1 MEKIRELLTHKNK
14 KTRSM
19 QMTISI
25 SFTILSVC
33 CMCLLGVMLYQQFT
47 RTAENLTVENSRQL
61 LNQTTINLEDY
72 LRNMRRIS
80 DAMYYTVIKNTDIGS
95 ESLEDSMNLLYE
107 ANKDKLVSVACYTN
121 DGKLTEASPIAT
133 EKPGVDVKSQKWFQD
148 AAGELENFHFST
160 PHVQNLFDDPSY
172 RYYWVVS
179 LSRTVE
185 LTRNGNS
192 MLGVLL
198 VDMNYSSIEQLLEK
212 ANTDTSGEYVYLMAP
227 DGEIIYHP
235 KQNLIHM
242 GLYEENNTE
251 AAGYEDT
258 TVKENFHGEKRLV
271 TVKTI
276 SYTGWKLIS
285 VVPMKSF
292 SMGMT
297 GMRNLVVLLVAL
309 TVLAV
314 VILNQMVSAR
324 ISKPLRR
331 LNDSVKEWEAGNM
344 NPDIYI
350 GGSMEV
356 EHLGKTL
363 RSTVAQIRQLM
374 DDIVVEQEEK
384 RKSELD
390 ALQSQINPHFL
401 YNTLDS
407 IVWMITGERYD
418 DAVFMITQLASLFRI
433 SLSKGKTVIKIED
446 EVKHARN
453 YMNIQKIRY
462 KNSFEVD
469 FQIEEDIL
477 DGCIVKLVLQPLLE
491 NAIYYGMEFMD
502 GEGEIHVR
510 GYRKD
515 KDVYLEVE
523 DNGLGMPEEEAAE
536 LLNGKERPHKHGS
549 GVGLVN
555 VHSRLKLRFGEA
567 YGLVI
572 HSCPDEGMMVQIH
585 IPYIPYTVETVV
597 LLSQQKPDDT
607 IEIDLDLDELDATSA
622 ELKATYQ
629 EIKDYVLKEF
639 GLKVS
644 SLYISQVKRK
654 CGIEV
659 GENYNLPKSENA
671 RVPQCPKEKEDAIK
685 AALKYFAMI

>member
-47 RTAENLTVENSRQL
+47 RKAENLTVENSRQL

-585 IPYIPYTVETVV
+585 IPYIPYTVET
-597 LLSQQKPDDT
+597 QKFL
-607 IEIDLDLDELDATSA
+607 ESG
-622 ELKATYQ
+622 
-629 EIKDYVLKEF
+629 KDYSSVSASGKE
-639 GLKVS
+639 V
-644 SLYISQVKRK
+644 R
-654 CGIEV
+654 
-659 GENYNLPKSENA
+659 N
-671 RVPQCPKEKEDAIK
+671 EKEQNIRPPFSAGDPGCDRIQCT
-685 AALKYFAMI
+685 

>member
-47 RTAENLTVENSRQL
+47 RKAENLTGENSRQL

-585 IPYIPYTVETVV
+585 IPYIPYTVET
-597 LLSQQKPDDT
+597 QKFL
-607 IEIDLDLDELDATSA
+607 ESG
-622 ELKATYQ
+622 
-629 EIKDYVLKEF
+629 KDYSSVSASGKE
-639 GLKVS
+639 G
-644 SLYISQVKRK
+644 
-654 CGIEV
+654 
-659 GENYNLPKSENA
+659 SE
-671 RVPQCPKEKEDAIK
+671 
-685 AALKYFAMI
+685 

>member
-47 RTAENLTVENSRQL
+47 RKAENLTVENSRQL

-185 LTRNGNS
+185 LTRNGNT
-192 MLGVLL
+192 MMGVLL

-309 TVLAV
+309 TVLAAV
-314 VILNQMVSAR
+314 MLNQMVSAR

-585 IPYIPYTVETVV
+585 IPYIPYTVET
-597 LLSQQKPDDT
+597 QKFL
-607 IEIDLDLDELDATSA
+607 ESG
-622 ELKATYQ
+622 
-629 EIKDYVLKEF
+629 KDYSSVSASGKE
-639 GLKVS
+639 G
-644 SLYISQVKRK
+644 
-654 CGIEV
+654 
-659 GENYNLPKSENA
+659 SE
-671 RVPQCPKEKEDAIK
+671 
-685 AALKYFAMI
+685 

>member
-47 RTAENLTVENSRQL
+47 RKAENLTVENSRQL

-585 IPYIPYTVETVV
+585 IPYIPYTVET
-597 LLSQQKPDDT
+597 QK
-607 IEIDLDLDELDATSA
+607 ILESG
-622 ELKATYQ
+622 
-629 EIKDYVLKEF
+629 KDYSS
-639 GLKVS
+639 VS
-644 SLYISQVKRK
+644 AAGR
-654 CGIEV
+654 E
-659 GENYNLPKSENA
+659 ESE
-671 RVPQCPKEKEDAIK
+671 
-685 AALKYFAMI
+685 

>member
-1 MEKIRELLTHKNK
+1 
-14 KTRSM
+14 M
-19 QMTISI
+19 QMTISV
-25 SFTILSVC
+25 SFTVLSVC
-33 CMCLLGVMLYQQFT
+33 CMCFLGVMLYQQFT
-47 RTAENLTVENSRQL
+47 RKAENLTVENSRQL

-95 ESLEDSMNLLYE
+95 ESLDDSMTLLYE
-107 ANKDKLVSVACYTN
+107 ANKDKLVSIACYTN
-121 DGKLTEASPIAT
+121 DGNLTAAAPIAT
-133 EKPGVDVKSQKWFQD
+133 EKRDVDVKEQEWFRD

-160 PHVQNLFDDPSY
+160 PHVQNLFDDPSF

-185 LTRNGNS
+185 LTRNGTS

-242 GLYEENNTE
+242 GLYQENNDRT
-251 AAGYEDT
+251 AQYEDT
-258 TVKENFHGEKRLV
+258 TVKENFRGEKRLV

-276 SYTGWKLIS
+276 SYTGWKLVS

-309 TVLAV
+309 TVLAAV
-314 VILNQMVSAR
+314 LLNQMVSAR

-331 LNDSVKEWEAGNM
+331 LNDSVKEWESGNM
-344 NPDIYI
+344 NPDIYA

-363 RSTVAQIRQLM
+363 RSTVAQIQQLM

-433 SLSKGKTVIKIED
+433 SLSKGKTVIRIEE
-446 EVKHARN
+446 EVKHAQN

-469 FQIEEDIL
+469 FQIDEDIR

-515 KDVYLEVE
+515 DDIYLEVE

-549 GVGLVN
+549 GVGLIN
-555 VHSRLKLRFGEA
+555 VHSRLKLRFGEE
-567 YGLVI
+567 YGLII
-572 HSCPDEGMMVQIH
+572 HSCPDEGMMIQIH
-585 IPYIPYTVETVV
+585 IPYIPYTTEA
-597 LLSQQKPDDT
+597 QK
-607 IEIDLDLDELDATSA
+607 ILESGKSYSSVSA
-622 ELKATYQ
+622 
-629 EIKDYVLKEF
+629 D
-639 GLKVS
+639 
-644 SLYISQVKRK
+644 R
-654 CGIEV
+654 
-659 GENYNLPKSENA
+659 
-671 RVPQCPKEKEDAIK
+671 KEDVK
-685 AALKYFAMI
+685 

>member
-47 RTAENLTVENSRQL
+47 RKAENLTVENSRQL

-510 GYRKD
+510 GYSKD

-585 IPYIPYTVETVV
+585 IPYIPYTVETQK
-597 LLSQQKPDDT
+597 LLESG
-607 IEIDLDLDELDATSA
+607 
-622 ELKATYQ
+622 
-629 EIKDYVLKEF
+629 KDYSLVSTSGKE
-639 GLKVS
+639 G
-644 SLYISQVKRK
+644 
-654 CGIEV
+654 
-659 GENYNLPKSENA
+659 SE
-671 RVPQCPKEKEDAIK
+671 
-685 AALKYFAMI
+685 

>member
-1 MEKIRELLTHKNK
+1 MKKIRELLFHKR
-14 KTRSM
+14 TRSM
-19 QMTISI
+19 QMIISV
-25 SFTILSVC
+25 SFTVLSVC
-33 CMCLLGVMLYQQFT
+33 CMCFLGVMLYQQFT
-47 RTAENLTVENSRQL
+47 RKAENLTVENSRQL

-95 ESLEDSMNLLYE
+95 ESLDDSMTLLYE
-107 ANKDKLVSVACYTN
+107 ANKDKLVSIACYTN
-121 DGKLTEASPIAT
+121 DGNLTAAAPIAT
-133 EKPGVDVKSQKWFQD
+133 EKRDVDVKEQEWFRD

-160 PHVQNLFDDPSY
+160 PHVQNLFDDPSF

-185 LTRNGNS
+185 LTRNGTS

-242 GLYEENNTE
+242 GLYQENNDRT
-251 AAGYEDT
+251 AQYEDT
-258 TVKENFHGEKRLV
+258 TVKENFRGEKRLV

-276 SYTGWKLIS
+276 SYTGWKLVS

-309 TVLAV
+309 TVLAAV
-314 VILNQMVSAR
+314 LLNQLVSAR

-331 LNDSVKEWEAGNM
+331 LNDSVKEWESGNM
-344 NPDIYI
+344 NPDIYA

-363 RSTVAQIRQLM
+363 RSTVAQIHQLM

-433 SLSKGKTVIKIED
+433 SLSKGKTVIRIED
-446 EVKHARN
+446 EVKHAQN

-469 FQIEEDIL
+469 FQIDEDIR

-515 KDVYLEVE
+515 DDIYLEVE

-549 GVGLVN
+549 GVGLIN
-555 VHSRLKLRFGEA
+555 VHSRLKLRFGEE
-567 YGLVI
+567 YGLII
-572 HSCPDEGMMVQIH
+572 HSCPDEGMMIQIH
-585 IPYIPYTVETVV
+585 IPYIPYTAET
-597 LLSQQKPDDT
+597 QK
-607 IEIDLDLDELDATSA
+607 ILESGKSYSSVSA
-622 ELKATYQ
+622 
-629 EIKDYVLKEF
+629 D
-639 GLKVS
+639 
-644 SLYISQVKRK
+644 R
-654 CGIEV
+654 
-659 GENYNLPKSENA
+659 
-671 RVPQCPKEKEDAIK
+671 KEDVK
-685 AALKYFAMI
+685 

>member
-1 MEKIRELLTHKNK
+1 
-14 KTRSM
+14 
-19 QMTISI
+19 MTISI

-47 RTAENLTVENSRQL
+47 RKAENLTVENSRQL

-95 ESLEDSMNLLYE
+95 ESLEDSLNLLYE

-212 ANTDTSGEYVYLMAP
+212 ASTDTSGEYVYLMAP

-585 IPYIPYTVETVV
+585 IPYIPYTVET
-597 LLSQQKPDDT
+597 QKFL
-607 IEIDLDLDELDATSA
+607 ESG
-622 ELKATYQ
+622 
-629 EIKDYVLKEF
+629 KDYSSVSASGKE
-639 GLKVS
+639 G
-644 SLYISQVKRK
+644 
-654 CGIEV
+654 
-659 GENYNLPKSENA
+659 SE
-671 RVPQCPKEKEDAIK
+671 
-685 AALKYFAMI
+685 

>member
-1 MEKIRELLTHKNK
+1 MKKIRELLFHKRTK
-14 KTRSM
+14 SM
-19 QMTISI
+19 QMTISV
-25 SFTILSVC
+25 SFTVLSVC
-33 CMCLLGVMLYQQFT
+33 WMCFLGVMLYQQFT
-47 RTAENLTVENSRQL
+47 RKAENLTVENSRQL

-95 ESLEDSMNLLYE
+95 ESLDDSMTLLYE
-107 ANKDKLVSVACYTN
+107 ANKDKLVSIACYTN
-121 DGKLTEASPIAT
+121 DGNLTAAAPIAT
-133 EKPGVDVKSQKWFQD
+133 EKRDVDVKEQEWFRD

-160 PHVQNLFDDPSY
+160 PHVQNLFDDPSF

-185 LTRNGNS
+185 LTRNGTS

-242 GLYEENNTE
+242 GLYQENNDRT
-251 AAGYEDT
+251 AQYEDT
-258 TVKENFHGEKRLV
+258 TVKENFRGEKRLV

-276 SYTGWKLIS
+276 SYTGWKLVS

-309 TVLAV
+309 TVLAAV
-314 VILNQMVSAR
+314 LLNQMVSAR

-331 LNDSVKEWEAGNM
+331 LNDSVKEWESGNM
-344 NPDIYI
+344 NPDIYA

-363 RSTVAQIRQLM
+363 RSTVAQIQQLM

-433 SLSKGKTVIKIED
+433 SLSKGKTVIRIEE
-446 EVKHARN
+446 EVKHAQN

-469 FQIEEDIL
+469 FQIDEEIR

-515 KDVYLEVE
+515 DDIYLEVE

-549 GVGLVN
+549 GVGLIN
-555 VHSRLKLRFGEA
+555 VHSRLKLRFGDE
-567 YGLVI
+567 YGLII
-572 HSCPDEGMMVQIH
+572 HSCPDEGMMIQIH
-585 IPYIPYTVETVV
+585 IPYIPYTTEA
-597 LLSQQKPDDT
+597 QK
-607 IEIDLDLDELDATSA
+607 ILESGKSYSSISA
-622 ELKATYQ
+622 
-629 EIKDYVLKEF
+629 D
-639 GLKVS
+639 
-644 SLYISQVKRK
+644 R
-654 CGIEV
+654 
-659 GENYNLPKSENA
+659 
-671 RVPQCPKEKEDAIK
+671 KEDVK
-685 AALKYFAMI
+685 

>member
-1 MEKIRELLTHKNK
+1 MEKIRQLLFHKEK
-14 KTRSM
+14 RTKSM
-19 QMTISI
+19 QMTISV
-25 SFTILSVC
+25 SFTVLSVC
-33 CMCLLGVMLYQQFT
+33 CMCFLGVMLYQQFT
-47 RTAENLTVENSRQL
+47 KKAENLTVENSRQL

-80 DAMYYTVIKNTDIGS
+80 DAMYYTVIKNTDIGT
-95 ESLEDSMNLLYE
+95 ESLDDSMTLLYE

-121 DGKLTEASPIAT
+121 DGNLTAASPVAT
-133 EKPGVDVKSQKWFQD
+133 QKNGINVTSQEWFQD
-148 AAGELENFHFST
+148 AVGELENFHFST

-309 TVLAV
+309 TVFAV

-585 IPYIPYTVETVV
+585 IPYIPYTVETQK
-597 LLSQQKPDDT
+597 LLESG
-607 IEIDLDLDELDATSA
+607 
-622 ELKATYQ
+622 
-629 EIKDYVLKEF
+629 KDYSS
-639 GLKVS
+639 VS
-644 SLYISQVKRK
+644 AAGR
-654 CGIEV
+654 E
-659 GENYNLPKSENA
+659 ESE
-671 RVPQCPKEKEDAIK
+671 
-685 AALKYFAMI
+685 

>member
-1 MEKIRELLTHKNK
+1 MKKIKKLLSHRRK
-14 KTRSM
+14 KIRSM
-19 QMTISI
+19 QMTISV
-25 SFTILSVC
+25 SFTLLSVC
-33 CMCLLGVMLYQQFT
+33 CMCFLGVMLYQQFSKK
-47 RTAENLTVENSRQL
+47 AENLTVENSRQL
-61 LNQTTINLEDY
+61 INQTAINLEDY

-80 DAMYYTVIKNTDIGS
+80 DAMYYSVIKNTDIGS
-95 ESLEDSMNLLYE
+95 ESLEDAMTLLYE
-107 ANKDKLVSVACYTN
+107 ANKDKLISVACYTN

-133 EKPGVDVKSQKWFQD
+133 EKNGVDVKSQKWFQD

-585 IPYIPYTVETVV
+585 IPYIPYTVETQK
-597 LLSQQKPDDT
+597 LLESG
-607 IEIDLDLDELDATSA
+607 
-622 ELKATYQ
+622 
-629 EIKDYVLKEF
+629 KDYSSVSASGKE
-639 GLKVS
+639 G
-644 SLYISQVKRK
+644 
-654 CGIEV
+654 
-659 GENYNLPKSENA
+659 SE
-671 RVPQCPKEKEDAIK
+671 
-685 AALKYFAMI
+685 

>member
-47 RTAENLTVENSRQL
+47 RKAENLTVENSRQL

-258 TVKENFHGEKRLV
+258 TVKENFQGEKRRV

-585 IPYIPYTVETVV
+585 IPYIPYTVET
-597 LLSQQKPDDT
+597 QKFL
-607 IEIDLDLDELDATSA
+607 ESG
-622 ELKATYQ
+622 
-629 EIKDYVLKEF
+629 KDYSSVSASGKE
-639 GLKVS
+639 G
-644 SLYISQVKRK
+644 
-654 CGIEV
+654 
-659 GENYNLPKSENA
+659 SE
-671 RVPQCPKEKEDAIK
+671 
-685 AALKYFAMI
+685 

>member
-47 RTAENLTVENSRQL
+47 RKAENLTVENSRQL

-192 MLGVLL
+192 MRGVLL

-585 IPYIPYTVETVV
+585 IPYIPYTVET
-597 LLSQQKPDDT
+597 QKFL
-607 IEIDLDLDELDATSA
+607 ESG
-622 ELKATYQ
+622 
-629 EIKDYVLKEF
+629 KDYSSVSASGKE
-639 GLKVS
+639 G
-644 SLYISQVKRK
+644 
-654 CGIEV
+654 
-659 GENYNLPKSENA
+659 SE
-671 RVPQCPKEKEDAIK
+671 
-685 AALKYFAMI
+685 

>member
-47 RTAENLTVENSRQL
+47 RKAENLTVENSRQL

-585 IPYIPYTVETVV
+585 IPYIPYTVETQK
-597 LLSQQKPDDT
+597 LLESG
-607 IEIDLDLDELDATSA
+607 
-622 ELKATYQ
+622 
-629 EIKDYVLKEF
+629 KDYSLVSTSGKE
-639 GLKVS
+639 G
-644 SLYISQVKRK
+644 
-654 CGIEV
+654 
-659 GENYNLPKSENA
+659 SE
-671 RVPQCPKEKEDAIK
+671 
-685 AALKYFAMI
+685 

>member
-47 RTAENLTVENSRQL
+47 RKAENLTVENSRQL

-510 GYRKD
+510 GYRRD
-515 KDVYLEVE
+515 KDIYLEVE

-567 YGLVI
+567 YGLI
-572 HSCPDEGMMVQIH
+572 IRSCPDEGMMVQIH
-585 IPYIPYTVETVV
+585 IPYIPYTVETQK
-597 LLSQQKPDDT
+597 LLESG
-607 IEIDLDLDELDATSA
+607 
-622 ELKATYQ
+622 
-629 EIKDYVLKEF
+629 KDYSSVSASGKE
-639 GLKVS
+639 G
-644 SLYISQVKRK
+644 
-654 CGIEV
+654 
-659 GENYNLPKSENA
+659 SE
-671 RVPQCPKEKEDAIK
+671 
-685 AALKYFAMI
+685 

>member
-47 RTAENLTVENSRQL
+47 RKAENLTVENSRQL

-309 TVLAV
+309 TVFAV

-446 EVKHARN
+446 EIKHARN

-585 IPYIPYTVETVV
+585 IPYIPYTVETQK
-597 LLSQQKPDDT
+597 LLESG
-607 IEIDLDLDELDATSA
+607 
-622 ELKATYQ
+622 
-629 EIKDYVLKEF
+629 KDYSS
-639 GLKVS
+639 VS
-644 SLYISQVKRK
+644 AAGR
-654 CGIEV
+654 E
-659 GENYNLPKSENA
+659 ESE
-671 RVPQCPKEKEDAIK
+671 
-685 AALKYFAMI
+685 

>member
-1 MEKIRELLTHKNK
+1 MKKIRELLFHKRTK
-14 KTRSM
+14 SM
-19 QMTISI
+19 QMTISV
-25 SFTILSVC
+25 SFTVLSVC
-33 CMCLLGVMLYQQFT
+33 CMCFLGVMLYQQFT
-47 RTAENLTVENSRQL
+47 RKAENLTIENSRQL

-95 ESLEDSMNLLYE
+95 ESLDDSMTLLYE
-107 ANKDKLVSVACYTN
+107 ANKDKLVSIACYTN
-121 DGKLTEASPIAT
+121 DGNLTAAAPIAT
-133 EKPGVDVKSQKWFQD
+133 EKRDVDIKSQKWFQD

-160 PHVQNLFDDPSY
+160 PHVQNLFDDPSF
-172 RYYWVVS
+172 RYYWVIS

-185 LTRNGNS
+185 LTRNGTS

-242 GLYEENNTE
+242 GLYQENNDRT
-251 AAGYEDT
+251 AQYEDT
-258 TVKENFHGEKRLV
+258 TVKENFRGEKRLV

-276 SYTGWKLIS
+276 SYTGWKLVS

-292 SMGMT
+292 SVGMT

-309 TVLAV
+309 TVLAAV
-314 VILNQMVSAR
+314 LLNQMVSAR

-331 LNDSVKEWEAGNM
+331 LNDSVKEWESGNM
-344 NPDIYI
+344 NPDIYA

-363 RSTVAQIRQLM
+363 RSTVAQIQQLM

-433 SLSKGKTVIKIED
+433 SLSKGKTVIRIEE
-446 EVKHARN
+446 EVKHAQN

-469 FQIEEDIL
+469 FQIDEDIR

-515 KDVYLEVE
+515 DDIYLEVE

-549 GVGLVN
+549 GVGLIN
-555 VHSRLKLRFGEA
+555 VHSRLKLRFGEE
-567 YGLVI
+567 YGLII
-572 HSCPDEGMMVQIH
+572 HSCPDEGMMIQIH
-585 IPYIPYTVETVV
+585 IPYIPYTTEA
-597 LLSQQKPDDT
+597 QK
-607 IEIDLDLDELDATSA
+607 ILESGKSYSSVSA
-622 ELKATYQ
+622 
-629 EIKDYVLKEF
+629 D
-639 GLKVS
+639 
-644 SLYISQVKRK
+644 R
-654 CGIEV
+654 
-659 GENYNLPKSENA
+659 
-671 RVPQCPKEKEDAIK
+671 KEDVK
-685 AALKYFAMI
+685 

>member
-47 RTAENLTVENSRQL
+47 RKAENLTVENSRQL

-172 RYYWVVS
+172 RCYWVVS

-585 IPYIPYTVETVV
+585 IPYIPYTVETQK
-597 LLSQQKPDDT
+597 LLESG
-607 IEIDLDLDELDATSA
+607 
-622 ELKATYQ
+622 
-629 EIKDYVLKEF
+629 KDYSLVSASGKE
-639 GLKVS
+639 G
-644 SLYISQVKRK
+644 
-654 CGIEV
+654 
-659 GENYNLPKSENA
+659 SE
-671 RVPQCPKEKEDAIK
+671 
-685 AALKYFAMI
+685 

>member
-47 RTAENLTVENSRQL
+47 RKAENLTVENSRQL

-491 NAIYYGMEFMD
+491 NAICYGMEFMD

-585 IPYIPYTVETVV
+585 IPYIPYTVET
-597 LLSQQKPDDT
+597 QKFL
-607 IEIDLDLDELDATSA
+607 ESG
-622 ELKATYQ
+622 
-629 EIKDYVLKEF
+629 KDYSSVSASGKE
-639 GLKVS
+639 G
-644 SLYISQVKRK
+644 
-654 CGIEV
+654 
-659 GENYNLPKSENA
+659 SE
-671 RVPQCPKEKEDAIK
+671 
-685 AALKYFAMI
+685 

>member
-47 RTAENLTVENSRQL
+47 RKAENLTVENSRQL

-314 VILNQMVSAR
+314 VILNQMVFAR

-585 IPYIPYTVETVV
+585 IPYIPYTVETQK
-597 LLSQQKPDDT
+597 LLESG
-607 IEIDLDLDELDATSA
+607 
-622 ELKATYQ
+622 
-629 EIKDYVLKEF
+629 KDYSLVSTSGKE
-639 GLKVS
+639 G
-644 SLYISQVKRK
+644 
-654 CGIEV
+654 
-659 GENYNLPKSENA
+659 SE
-671 RVPQCPKEKEDAIK
+671 
-685 AALKYFAMI
+685 

>member
-47 RTAENLTVENSRQL
+47 RKAENLTVENSRQL

-390 ALQSQINPHFL
+390 ALQSQITPHFL

-585 IPYIPYTVETVV
+585 IPYIPYTVET
-597 LLSQQKPDDT
+597 QKFL
-607 IEIDLDLDELDATSA
+607 ESG
-622 ELKATYQ
+622 
-629 EIKDYVLKEF
+629 KDYSSVSASGKE
-639 GLKVS
+639 G
-644 SLYISQVKRK
+644 
-654 CGIEV
+654 
-659 GENYNLPKSENA
+659 SE
-671 RVPQCPKEKEDAIK
+671 
-685 AALKYFAMI
+685 

>member
-47 RTAENLTVENSRQL
+47 RKAENLTVENSRQL

-258 TVKENFHGEKRLV
+258 TVKENFSWEKRRLV

-585 IPYIPYTVETVV
+585 IPYIPYTVET
-597 LLSQQKPDDT
+597 QKFL
-607 IEIDLDLDELDATSA
+607 ESG
-622 ELKATYQ
+622 
-629 EIKDYVLKEF
+629 KDYSSVSASGKE
-639 GLKVS
+639 G
-644 SLYISQVKRK
+644 
-654 CGIEV
+654 
-659 GENYNLPKSENA
+659 SE
-671 RVPQCPKEKEDAIK
+671 
-685 AALKYFAMI
+685 

>member
-47 RTAENLTVENSRQL
+47 RKAENLTVENSRQL

-585 IPYIPYTVETVV
+585 IPYIPYTVET
-597 LLSQQKPDDT
+597 QKFL
-607 IEIDLDLDELDATSA
+607 ESG
-622 ELKATYQ
+622 
-629 EIKDYVLKEF
+629 KDYSSVLASGKE
-639 GLKVS
+639 G
-644 SLYISQVKRK
+644 
-654 CGIEV
+654 
-659 GENYNLPKSENA
+659 SE
-671 RVPQCPKEKEDAIK
+671 
-685 AALKYFAMI
+685 